1 MSLKFKNWI
10 LLSILVFLPIFK
22 CFSQGIKIFY
32 SRTSANNQKAL
43 TLDSINGNVLS
54 LGIGGTPCIGKVE
67 ISKLDLSVGIFTVFI
82 DNSLLDEVEIYKDSS
97 FQKLIYRGGQSYPTR
112 FDNTGFSFQLPN
124 IDGTSKFYFKI
135 KSDEQLILPIQ
146 IHYDYLDFIKQEI
159 QKRSFYFFYLGV
171 MLVMILYN
179 IFIFITVRD
188 KTYLKYVAYVG
199 SVLLTQLVISGYAD
213 KYFWFNNGDLGRVM
227 SSFIPILSGLT
238 TVWFSVDFI
247 RTKEYSP
254 KLNKLLNIFIGLYL
268 ISLIFIFSKYA
279 YIGQLIINFNASC
292 ALILIP
298 ASLNAIKSGY
308 KPAKFYLFAW
318 SFFLVGVTLYALRN
332 LGFLPFNSLT
342 NYALPVGS
350 AIEAILL
357 SLALADRINILKR
370 EKEASQAQAIL
381 MMEENQRLIHQQNN
395 MLENEVQTRTS
406 ELQESNANLEK
417 TVHNLQLTQKQL
429 VESEKLASLGQMT
442 AGIAHE
448 INNPVNFVRSNVQ
461 PLKRDVDELLEVINE
476 LKENVAPD
484 QLPQKWQKMLDKY
497 KELDIDYLQQEIHQ
511 LLQGIDEGS
520 KRTAEIVRSLRV
532 FSRMDRDVLVMADI
546 NECIQSTLMVMKNIT
561 SKESTVITEL
571 DEKLP
576 QVLCFPGKLNQVL
589 MNLISNAVHATKMDN
604 RLAADR
610 KVWVKTLSDGDHIQI
625 TIQDNGSGMK
635 DEVRKKI
642 FDPFFTTKQ
651 VGEGTGLGLSI
662 VLGIVHEHGGE
673 IIVESEWGK
682 GSSFIIT
689 LPKSPKIINA

>member
-1 MSLKFKNWI
+1 MKYII
-10 LLSILVFLPIFK
+10 LLIFL
-22 CFSQGIKIFY
+22 FSRLLIGAQNISVYYGDKIEAGEVIHDKMNFRK
-32 SRTSANNQKAL
+32 SDTR
-43 TLDSINGNVLS
+43 NVNFGLS
-54 LGIGGTPCIGKVE
+54 K
-67 ISKLDLSVGIFTVFI
+67 
-82 DNSLLDEVEIYKDSS
+82 
-97 FQKLIYRGGQSYPTR
+97 
-112 FDNTGFSFQLPN
+112 
-124 IDGTSKFYFKI
+124 TSKFIWVTDLTNSQVLISVDNPTIDTVNFYSTYKGELRKLKMEDLGYSKVVENNLGNDSI
-135 KSDEQLILPIQ
+135 LIEAKS
-146 IHYDYLDFIKQEI
+146 
-159 QKRSFYFFYLGV
+159 
-171 MLVMILYN
+171 
-179 IFIFITVRD
+179 T
-188 KTYLKYVAYVG
+188 
-199 SVLLTQLVISGYAD
+199 TQLVIPVS
-213 KYFWFNNGDLGRVM
+213 FNFKSNIT
-227 SSFIPILSGLT
+227 SSTNEIENFFFFFIGIMFSVLLYNLFIFLSTRDFIYLRYVIFICFIGMTQLVLYGQVSKSFFGLFPSQIHWIQIVGALSGIVTIIFSRSFLKLKVYAMWIYHIT
-238 TVWFSVDFI
+238 NLSLLSYFSVFLFLIIGMPVVAYQMINVNASFSILLLVGAYISFRKGYRPALYFLVAFSTFLAGVTIFALKDFGLI
-247 RTKEYSP
+247 EY
-254 KLNKLLNIFIGLYL
+254 NL
-268 ISLIFIFSKYA
+268 ISKY
-279 YIGQLIINFNASC
+279 S
-292 ALILIP
+292 
-298 ASLNAIKSGY
+298 
-308 KPAKFYLFAW
+308 
-318 SFFLVGVTLYALRN
+318 
-332 LGFLPFNSLT
+332 
-342 NYALPVGS
+342 LPVGVI
-350 AIEAILL
+350 IESILL

-476 LKENVAPD
+476 LNENVTPD

-546 NECIQSTLMVMKNIT
+546 NECIQSTLMVMKNVT

-576 QVLCFPGKLNQVL
+576 NVLCFPGKLNQVL

-610 KVWVKTLSDGDHIQI
+610 KVWVKTKSAGDNIQI
-625 TIQDNGSGMK
+625 VIQDNGSGMK
-635 DEVRKKI
+635 EEVRKK
-642 FDPFFTTKQ
+642 
-651 VGEGTGLGLSI
+651 L
-662 VLGIVHEHGGE
+662 EHGLD
-673 IIVESEWGK
+673 VRAR
-682 GSSFIIT
+682 
-689 LPKSPKIINA
+689 LLQQLVRR